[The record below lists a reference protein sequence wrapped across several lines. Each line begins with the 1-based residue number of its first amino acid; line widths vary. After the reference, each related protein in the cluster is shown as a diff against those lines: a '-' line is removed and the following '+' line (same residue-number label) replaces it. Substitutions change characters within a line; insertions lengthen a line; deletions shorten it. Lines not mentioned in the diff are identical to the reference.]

1 MTPEQL
7 VAVIVAYAGVVIIA
21 LKSGPRPR
29 P

>member
-1 MTPEQL
+1 MTGWQI
-7 VAVIVAYAGVVIIA
+7 VAVAAAYVGVVLIA